1 MRVVTLPT
9 KKVARKRSHHF
20 GVWFIVLCTIAAPTT
35 LYFRPLPTA
44 SLTISTPNEIAAAS
58 PSVSW
63 PAGQVAFSAAGFDFM
78 DTNQPD
84 TKVSTASIAKVITAL
99 CILEK
104 KPLAEGESGPT
115 LTMTSADVQRYQT
128 EVARDGTAFAVSEGD
143 VLTEY
148 EMLEAI
154 LLPSANNIADSAA
167 IWTFGSID
175 AYRTYA
181 QAFVIANGMTATTIG
196 PDASGYDAST
206 TSTPGDLVKLAK
218 IALKNPVVMEI
229 VGKPTAVIAGGT
241 QIFNHNALVGK
252 GGITGLKTG
261 RNDDNSG
268 ALLFTAKL
276 GEGASAVSVAGV
288 VANAGSLSGA
298 LSGTTLLVSS
308 LGDEFPTTVVASRNE
323 RVGTLRTA
331 WGATTDIVALD
342 DLSLQHWSGSTLYTY
357 HETHSVPGTQSETVG
372 TLNVKS
378 DGRKATVKIGI
389 QSPASGPSVLW
400 RITHIR

>member
-1 MRVVTLPT
+1 
-9 KKVARKRSHHF
+9 
-20 GVWFIVLCTIAAPTT
+20 
-35 LYFRPLPTA
+35 
-44 SLTISTPNEIAAAS
+44 
-58 PSVSW
+58 
-63 PAGQVAFSAAGFDFM
+63 M

-148 EMLEAI
+148 ETLEAI